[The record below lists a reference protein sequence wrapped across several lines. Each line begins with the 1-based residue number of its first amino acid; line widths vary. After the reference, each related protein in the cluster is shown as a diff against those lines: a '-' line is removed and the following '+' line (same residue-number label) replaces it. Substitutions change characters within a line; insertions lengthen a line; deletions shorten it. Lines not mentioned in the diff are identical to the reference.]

1 MSTRDKCV
9 LIITTIFALAQA
21 KGNAELTL
29 GKACQVHF
37 ATVAEARVH
46 LAKRDVYIE
55 GLSPFE
61 RAAKIK
67 QARPVST
74 GQYIEFIQSQA
85 LEWDAADKT

>member
-21 KGNAELTL
+21 EGNAELTL
-29 GKACQVHF
+29 AKDCQVHF

-67 QARPVST
+67 QANASLL
-74 GQYIEFIQSQA
+74 A
-85 LEWDAADKT
+85 LFNCVYLSCINYSV